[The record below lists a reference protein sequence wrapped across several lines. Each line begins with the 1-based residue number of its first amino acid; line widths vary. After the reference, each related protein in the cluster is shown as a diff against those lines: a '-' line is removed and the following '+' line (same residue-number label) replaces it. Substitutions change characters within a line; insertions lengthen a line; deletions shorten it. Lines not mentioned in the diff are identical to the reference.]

1 MEHVIILCGGK
12 GERLRPFTEDKPKCM
27 IPVLGNPLLSL
38 QIKLLRLHGF
48 KRLTLCCGYKHELIQ
63 DYFGDGSKHSVEINY
78 LIEKTALGRGGAL
91 KKAMKKEWIPKDEPV
106 LAMNGDI
113 ITNLSLTSV
122 IKYHKKHKPL
132 ATVVTVPLK
141 CDYGIIELDE
151 SMNVSAFKEK
161 PELPFWVN
169 AGIYVLEPEI
179 VDELP
184 DKGDHEVGTF
194 PLLAQQ
200 GMLKAFPTK
209 TFWRAVD
216 TVKDVNELRNDCEQ
230 LFLQS
235 FLQTDFAPAEMA
247 MASDS
252 LSK

>member
-1 MEHVIILCGGK
+1 MEHVVILCGGK

-38 QIKLLRLHGF
+38 QIKLLSLHGF
-48 KRLTLCCGYKHELIQ
+48 KKVTLSCGYKHELIQ

-78 LIEKTALGRGGAL
+78 LIEETPLGRGGAL
-91 KKAMKKEWIPKDEPV
+91 KQALKDPSVPKDEPI

-113 ITNLSLTSV
+113 ITNLALSQVVS
-122 IKYHKKHKPL
+122 YHRKHKPL
-132 ATVVTVPLK
+132 ATIVTVPLK

-151 SMNVSAFKEK
+151 SMNATAFKEK

-169 AGIYVLEPEI
+169 AGIYVLEPDI
-179 VDELP
+179 IDELP

-194 PLLAQQ
+194 PALAQQ
-200 GMLKAFPTK
+200 GLLKAFPTQA
-209 TFWRAVD
+209 FWKAID
-216 TVKDVNELRNDCEQ
+216 TAKDLNELRNDCEQ

-235 FLQTDFAPAEMA
+235 FLQTDFAPALA
-247 MASDS
+247 ASG
-252 LSK
+252 K

>member
-38 QIKLLRLHGF
+38 QIRLLSLHGF
-48 KRLTLCCGYKHELIQ
+48 KKVTLCCGYKNELIQ

-78 LIEKTALGRGGAL
+78 LIEETPLGRGGAL
-91 KKAMKKEWIPKDEPV
+91 KQALQHDLVPKDEPV

-113 ITNLSLTSV
+113 ITNLALSPV
-122 IKYHKKHKPL
+122 ISFHKKHKPL

-141 CDYGIIELDE
+141 CDYGIIEMDQ
-151 SMNVSAFKEK
+151 SMNVTAFKEK

-194 PLLAQQ
+194 PVLAQQ
-200 GMLKAFPTK
+200 GLLKAFPTQA
-209 TFWRAVD
+209 FWKAID
-216 TVKDVNELRNDCEQ
+216 TVKDLNDLRNDCEQ

-235 FLQTDFAPAEMA
+235 FLQTDFAPATLVTA
-247 MASDS
+247 G
-252 LSK
+252 K

>member
-38 QIKLLRLHGF
+38 QIKLLSLHGF
-48 KRLTLCCGYKHELIQ
+48 KKMTLCCGYKHELIQ
-63 DYFGDGSKHSVEINY
+63 DYFGDGSSHSVQINY
-78 LIEKTALGRGGAL
+78 LIEETPLGRGGAL
-91 KKAMKKEWIPKDEPV
+91 KQALKHSSVPKDEPV

-113 ITNLSLTSV
+113 ITNLALSSV
-122 IKYHKKHKPL
+122 VRYHRKHKPL
-132 ATVVTVPLK
+132 ATIVTVPLR
-141 CDYGIIELDE
+141 CDYGIIEIDE
-151 SMNVSAFKEK
+151 SMNVSAFREK
-161 PELPFWVN
+161 PELPLWVN

-194 PLLAQQ
+194 PLLAEQ
-200 GMLKAFPTK
+200 GLLKAYPTQS
-209 TFWRAVD
+209 FWKAID
-216 TVKDVNELRNDCEQ
+216 TAKDLNELRNDCEQ

-235 FLQTDFAPAEMA
+235 FLQTDFAPELTP
-247 MASDS
+247 SG
-252 LSK
+252 K

>member
-12 GERLRPFTEDKPKCM
+12 GERLRPFTEDNPKCM

-38 QIKLLRLHGF
+38 QIRLLSLHGF
-48 KRLTLCCGYKHELIQ
+48 KKVTLCCGYKHQLIQ
-63 DYFGDGSKHSVEINY
+63 DYFGDGSKHGVEINY
-78 LIEKTALGRGGAL
+78 LIEAKPLGRGGAL
-91 KKAMKKEWIPKDEPV
+91 KKAMRHESVPKDQPV

-113 ITNLSLTSV
+113 ITNLSLSPLV
-122 IKYHKKHKPL
+122 SFHKKHKPL
-132 ATVVTVPLK
+132 ATIVTVPLK
-141 CDYGIIELDE
+141 CDYGIIQLDQ
-151 SMNVSAFKEK
+151 SMNVTAFNEK

-200 GMLKAFPTK
+200 GLLKAFPTQA
-209 TFWRAVD
+209 FWKAID
-216 TVKDVNELRNDCEQ
+216 TVKDLNELRTDCEQ

-235 FLQTDFAPAEMA
+235 FLQSDFAPATLA
-247 MASDS
+247 AAG
-252 LSK
+252 K